1 MSLTVRI
8 LIALVAGLGCGILLA
23 EWGGAWDA
31 SIVSVAQPIG
41 KAWLGGLQM
50 PLIPLIFALLVT
62 GIAQAATT
70 ARSNGLA
77 GRAIGLFAMLLVGA
91 ASVAALAGP
100 LLLALWPVPSGA
112 VGALAGAGPV
122 SEVPDVRPSAEWL
135 LGFIPVNPLKSAA
148 EGQVVAIVLFAL
160 IFGFAV
166 TRIAPDRRAQLTGLF
181 QALADALLVV
191 VNPLSRS
198 PVTSAMFLVTTMIS
212 ISGLFVL
219 LNAYFLAAVQILVYA
234 GAVMVLFL
242 FVIML
247 LDVQE
252 TARRKLRIVSLVM
265 GFAAVGALFGVYKSS
280 VEATYEDVEAV
291 NKVVVGSTE
300 ALARVLFSKDNGFIL
315 PFEIVSILLLVAMIG
330 AILLSK
336 KELR

>member
-1 MSLTVRI
+1 M
-8 LIALVAGLGCGILLA
+8 
-23 EWGGAWDA
+23 E
-31 SIVSVAQPIG
+31 SV
-41 KAWLGGLQM
+41 LFN
-50 PLIPLIFALLVT
+50 IFALL
-62 GIAQAATT
+62 
-70 ARSNGLA
+70 
-77 GRAIGLFAMLLVGA
+77 
-91 ASVAALAGP
+91 
-100 LLLALWPVPSGA
+100 A
-112 VGALAGAGPV
+112 VL
-122 SEVPDVRPSAEWL
+122 S
-135 LGFIPVNPLKSAA
+135 
-148 EGQVVAIVLFAL
+148 
-160 IFGFAV
+160 
-166 TRIAPDRRAQLTGLF
+166 
-181 QALADALLVV
+181 ALLVV

-291 NKVVVGSTE
+291 DEVVVGSTE
-300 ALARVLFSKDNGFIL
+300 ALARGLFSKDNGFIL